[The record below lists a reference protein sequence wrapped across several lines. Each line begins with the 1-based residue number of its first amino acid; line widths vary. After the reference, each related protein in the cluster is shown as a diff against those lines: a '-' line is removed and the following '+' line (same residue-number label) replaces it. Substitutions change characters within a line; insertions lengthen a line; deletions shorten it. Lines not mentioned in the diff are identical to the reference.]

1 MMYIGLIYNKRNRY
15 GYEQP
20 VEQFFFTM
28 DQNFFL
34 NKIPFLNCPGSQTT
48 VTVKTEKGEVLKTV
62 ISLFPVILVRKN
74 MEKYLKA
81 VTNVKPVIFPQT
93 PQISKNCYSLSKT
106 CYFSSQDMENKKKKQ
121 LLTIS

>member
-1 MMYIGLIYNKRNRY
+1 MSLINKIDYYMMYIGLIYNKRNRY

-48 VTVKTEKGEVLKTV
+48 VTVKTEKGYTKLGISADTDMSVRPRGNPGKPWYPSHLNLK
-62 ISLFPVILVRKN
+62 
-74 MEKYLKA
+74 
-81 VTNVKPVIFPQT
+81 
-93 PQISKNCYSLSKT
+93 KT
-106 CYFSSQDMENKKKKQ
+106 NKK
-121 LLTIS
+121 TN